1 MAMIV
6 HVLRVRPVAI
16 HSAAGRPPPLPNR
29 GVTLL
34 ELLIAVMV
42 VGIIAALAYPSFTG
56 AIRKS
61 RRADAMAALTQVMQA
76 QERWR
81 ANNTTYSG
89 SITSLA
95 QETGAPTQSAPPP
108 NERNGHYDISIIS
121 GSATSSGYTAVAQA
135 RSDSSQHAD
144 TNCRSLHVTMSGGGI
159 LSYTSTN
166 ASGTTNSPDI
176 CWVK

>member
-1 MAMIV
+1 MIA
-6 HVLRVRPVAI
+6 HAIRPYRTTDALRPIVRSIP
-16 HSAAGRPPPLPNR
+16 H

-34 ELLIAVMV
+34 ELLIAVVV
-42 VGIIAALAYPSFTG
+42 VGIISAIAYPSFTG

-81 ANNTTYSG
+81 ANNTTYHDD
-89 SITSLA
+89 IATL
-95 QETGAPTQSAPPP
+95 TGAPTQSHPPP
-108 NERNGHYDISIIS
+108 GELNGHYDISITS

-135 RSDSSQHAD
+135 RSDSSQYAD
-144 TNCRSLHVTMSGGGI
+144 TNCRSLRVTMSGGGI
-159 LSYTSTN
+159 PSYTSTN

>member
-1 MAMIV
+1 MTVPAV
-6 HVLRVRPVAI
+6 RLRRVRPTT
-16 HSAAGRPPPLPNR
+16 HAAHPAEPIPR

-81 ANNTTYSG
+81 ANNTTYNGDIS
-89 SITSLA
+89 TL
-95 QETGAPTQSAPPP
+95 TGAPSRSA
-108 NERNGHYDISIIS
+108 NGHYDISIGS
-121 GSATSSGYTAVAQA
+121 GSATSSTYIAVATA
-135 RSDSSQHAD
+135 RSDHDQYAD
-144 TNCRSLHVTMSGGGI
+144 TTCRTLRVTMSGGGMPTY
-159 LSYTSTN
+159 SSTS
-166 ASGTTNSPDI
+166 SRGTTNSPDI
-176 CWVK
+176 CWAR

>member
-1 MAMIV
+1 MTV
-6 HVLRVRPVAI
+6 PVLRLRRVRGITHAACPADAI
-16 HSAAGRPPPLPNR
+16 PR

-81 ANNTTYSG
+81 ANNTTYNGDIS
-89 SITSLA
+89 TL
-95 QETGAPTQSAPPP
+95 TGAPARSA
-108 NERNGHYDISIIS
+108 NGHYDISISS
-121 GSATSSGYTAVAQA
+121 GSATSSAYVAVATA
-135 RSDSSQHAD
+135 RSDSDQSAD
-144 TNCRSLHVTMSGGGI
+144 TACRTLRVTMSGGGMPT
-159 LSYTSTN
+159 YTSTN
-166 ASGTTNSPDI
+166 SSGAANSPDI
-176 CWVK
+176 CWVR